1 MRFEDHNMIY
11 LVKPVQAFYDDDQPL
26 LLVLISYRSD
36 KEFAEIADLSSAVY
50 GTYEH
55 PDYSTPLMLVAM
67 NRSTYEQVHLTVE
80 SALIADDQFDV
91 SHYYILEGD
100 VGSIISIPGVSEII
114 QLSDSALLLKT
125 TNGIPLSDAQPL
137 REKVMPL
144 PYLSETI
151 ETVSTSE
158 DIPVSSP
165 AENRIIVFVV
175 VITLLAILVSLAFYM
190 IRRRKQDISNDY

>member
-1 MRFEDHNMIY
+1 MIY

-100 VGSIISIPGVSEII
+100 VGSIIS
-114 QLSDSALLLKT
+114 
-125 TNGIPLSDAQPL
+125 NGIPLSDAQPL

>member
-1 MRFEDHNMIY
+1 MIY

-114 QLSDSALLLKT
+114 QLSDSALLLKS
-125 TNGIPLSDAQPL
+125 TNGMPLLDAQPL
-137 REKVMPL
+137 RKKVMAIDTT
-144 PYLSETI
+144 SM
-151 ETVSTSE
+151 SE
-158 DIPVSSP
+158 DIPITAPV
-165 AENRIIVFVV
+165 ENRIIVFVV

-190 IRRRKQDISNDY
+190 IRRRKQDTSNFY

>member
-36 KEFAEIADLSSAVY
+36 KEFAEIVDFSSAVF
-50 GTYEH
+50 GNYE
-55 PDYSTPLMLVAM
+55 P
-67 NRSTYEQVHLTVE
+67 
-80 SALIADDQFDV
+80 
-91 SHYYILEGD
+91 HYYILEGD
-100 VGSIISIPGVSEII
+100 VISIISIPGVSKII

-190 IRRRKQDISNDY
+190 IRRRKQD